1 MLYLFNIYYISFN
14 IVVNIGYTVYY
25 ELRSQRAC
33 RTCKYISRESDMRQL
48 RMRFFRLSRDP
59 DSRLLVLPLL
69 LEVFFDSPVQEV
81 GSRAVCHRDITSRAY
96 LLSSYV
102 ALA

>member
-33 RTCKYISRESDMRQL
+33 RTCKYISPESDMRQL
-48 RMRFFRLSRDP
+48 RRFFRLSRDP
-59 DSRLLVLPLL
+59 DIADYLYCLIVRCL
-69 LEVFFDSPVQEV
+69 FRFAGA
-81 GSRAVCHRDITSRAY
+81 GSR
-96 LLSSYV
+96 
-102 ALA
+102 

>member
-33 RTCKYISRESDMRQL
+33 RTCKYISPESDMRQL

-59 DSRLLVLPLL
+59 DIA
-69 LEVFFDSPVQEV
+69 D
-81 GSRAVCHRDITSRAY
+81 Y
-96 LLSSYV
+96 LYCLIVRCLFRFRSFVKYGAAPYV
-102 ALA
+102 IGI

>member
-33 RTCKYISRESDMRQL
+33 RTCKYILRESDMRQL
-48 RMRFFRLSRDP
+48 RMRFFGFHAIRIAD
-59 DSRLLVLPLL
+59 
-69 LEVFFDSPVQEV
+69 
-81 GSRAVCHRDITSRAY
+81 Y
-96 LLSSYV
+96 LYYLYYSKSFSIRRCRK
-102 ALA
+102 